1 MVKPCHKPAMTGNG
15 NPTGNHTTYKNGNSG
30 DGSLLFC
37 PHEKKDRIH
46 QASTTR
52 DWMAEKI

>member
-1 MVKPCHKPAMTGNG
+1 MTGNG
-15 NPTGNHTTYKNGNSG
+15 NPTGDHTTYKNGNSG